1 LNINAATWSPYWSSV
16 AIRRAPPGAQQPE
29 DTQPEVQQERSGL
42 SKITYERSLRTGSAQ
57 GAGGKREM
65 EGQRERT
72 SSRRRQRRKAKNARG
87 KITVEPVLIAARRPD
102 SPLLKN
108 GFHNAIASAE
118 PKRSRRSSV
127 YLTDV
132 FSAAAMG
139 PPSDGRND
147 VAQERSEDD
156 DLDEGGLD
164 AESTEARSVGAVSN
178 GSVSNGSVANGAV
191 TNGAGSHGSEGELD
205 ADKATNGSARV
216 EVRRRAVR
224 IVKAAE
230 HTAAPDNREQRLIE
244 RLMRSQGRV
253 AISRAADD
261 LWESKFIAPRL
272 QEVQIQLL
280 EHENEHRARDAVFI
294 MAELLQRESPVQRPI
309 LDQRLRRLEEF
320 AEDPITRDA
329 ARALRRSMRVHH
341 GI

>member
-1 LNINAATWSPYWSSV
+1 
-16 AIRRAPPGAQQPE
+16 
-29 DTQPEVQQERSGL
+29 
-42 SKITYERSLRTGSAQ
+42 
-57 GAGGKREM
+57 M

-72 SSRRRQRRKAKNARG
+72 SSRRRQRRKSKNARG
-87 KITVEPVLIAARRPD
+87 KISVEPVLIAARRPD

-108 GFHNAIASAE
+108 GFHTVIASAE

-127 YLTDV
+127 YLSEA
-132 FSAAAMG
+132 FASG
-139 PPSDGRND
+139 SGNELGND
-147 VAQERSEDD
+147 VQTPGNQISGSPVSGSGPTPDEFPNDAVRAEARD
-156 DLDEGGLD
+156 DEGALVEASSVDGSSVVAAGALAGVGSAELD
-164 AESTEARSVGAVSN
+164 GAERP
-178 GSVSNGSVANGAV
+178 
-191 TNGAGSHGSEGELD
+191 NGAGRID
-205 ADKATNGSARV
+205 
-216 EVRRRAVR
+216 VRRRGAR

-230 HTAAPDNREQRLIE
+230 QAAAPDNREQRLLE

-261 LWESKFIAPRL
+261 LWESKFKAPRQ

-280 EHENEHRARDAVFI
+280 EHENEHRARDAVFV
-294 MAELLQRESPVQRPI
+294 MAELLQRESPVQRPV

-341 GI
+341 GM

>member
-1 LNINAATWSPYWSSV
+1 
-16 AIRRAPPGAQQPE
+16 
-29 DTQPEVQQERSGL
+29 
-42 SKITYERSLRTGSAQ
+42 
-57 GAGGKREM
+57 M

-72 SSRRRQRRKAKNARG
+72 SSRRRQRRKSKNARG

-108 GFHNAIASAE
+108 GFHAVIASAE

-127 YLTDV
+127 YLSEA
-132 FSAAAMG
+132 FASG
-139 PPSDGRND
+139 SGELRND
-147 VAQERSEDD
+147 VQTRGDIPERAHVEAADTSNAGAANGADAADD
-156 DLDEGGLD
+156 ENGLADASGLLDSGRNAHGQGPAELD
-164 AESTEARSVGAVSN
+164 AERP
-178 GSVSNGSVANGAV
+178 ANGV
-191 TNGAGSHGSEGELD
+191 
-205 ADKATNGSARV
+205 ARV
-216 EVRRRAVR
+216 DVRRRAAR

-230 HTAAPDNREQRLIE
+230 HAAAPDNREQRLLE

-253 AISRAADD
+253 AISRAADE
-261 LWESKFIAPRL
+261 LWEGKFKAPRQ

-280 EHENEHRARDAVFI
+280 EHENEHRARDAVFV
-294 MAELLQRESPVQRPI
+294 MAELLQRESPIQRPV

-341 GI
+341 GM

>member
-1 LNINAATWSPYWSSV
+1 
-16 AIRRAPPGAQQPE
+16 
-29 DTQPEVQQERSGL
+29 
-42 SKITYERSLRTGSAQ
+42 
-57 GAGGKREM
+57 M

-72 SSRRRQRRKAKNARG
+72 SSRRRQRRKSKNARG
-87 KITVEPVLIAARRPD
+87 KISVEPVLIAARRPD

-108 GFHNAIASAE
+108 GFHTVIASAE

-127 YLTDV
+127 YLSDAFASGSGNELGSDV
-132 FSAAAMG
+132 QSPSGVVQSMGAPNNGRGGNGHADSADEL
-139 PPSDGRND
+139 SND
-147 VAQERSEDD
+147 ALR
-156 DLDEGGLD
+156 
-164 AESTEARSVGAVSN
+164 AEAREDENGFGAASAVAGGPVASNPMVG
-178 GSVSNGSVANGAV
+178 
-191 TNGAGSHGSEGELD
+191 GAGSEFEGAERS
-205 ADKATNGSARV
+205 NGTGRV
-216 EVRRRAVR
+216 DVRRRVAR

-230 HTAAPDNREQRLIE
+230 QAVAPDNREQRLLE

-253 AISRAADD
+253 AISRAAND
-261 LWESKFIAPRL
+261 LWEGKFKAPRQ

-294 MAELLQRESPVQRPI
+294 MAELLQRESPVQRPV

-341 GI
+341 GV

>member
-1 LNINAATWSPYWSSV
+1 
-16 AIRRAPPGAQQPE
+16 
-29 DTQPEVQQERSGL
+29 
-42 SKITYERSLRTGSAQ
+42 
-57 GAGGKREM
+57 M

-87 KITVEPVLIAARRPD
+87 KITVEPVLIVARRPD

-108 GFHNAIASAE
+108 GFHNVIASAE

-139 PPSDGRND
+139 SASDGSND
-147 VAQERSEDD
+147 VAQRTEDAEFD
-156 DLDEGGLD
+156 EDGLDEL
-164 AESTEARSVGAVSN
+164 TEAGGVSETN
-178 GSVSNGSVANGAV
+178 GSAAHGSASNASTTNGSAIQ
-191 TNGAGSHGSEGELD
+191 GSSSEGELD
-205 ADKATNGSARV
+205 ADRASLGSARV

-230 HTAAPDNREQRLIE
+230 NTAAPDNREQRLIE

-341 GI
+341 GM

>member
-1 LNINAATWSPYWSSV
+1 
-16 AIRRAPPGAQQPE
+16 
-29 DTQPEVQQERSGL
+29 
-42 SKITYERSLRTGSAQ
+42 
-57 GAGGKREM
+57 M

-72 SSRRRQRRKAKNARG
+72 SSRRRQRRKSKNARG

-108 GFHNAIASAE
+108 GFHAVIASAE

-127 YLTDV
+127 YSSEAFANGSTLNPR
-132 FSAAAMG
+132 A
-139 PPSDGRND
+139 ND
-147 VAQERSEDD
+147 VQNQGNGHTPSAEHMNGTSSGEANGHAGTATFTPATLDGAGQFDGMSRLDGMSCSEPSTGLEPAERSNPE
-156 DLDEGGLD
+156 
-164 AESTEARSVGAVSN
+164 R
-178 GSVSNGSVANGAV
+178 VANASV
-191 TNGAGSHGSEGELD
+191 
-205 ADKATNGSARV
+205 RV
-216 EVRRRAVR
+216 DVRRRAAR

-230 HTAAPDNREQRLIE
+230 QAAAPDNREQRLLE

-253 AISRAADD
+253 AISRAADE
-261 LWESKFIAPRL
+261 LWEGKFKAPRQ

-280 EHENEHRARDAVFI
+280 EHENEHRARDAVFV
-294 MAELLQRESPVQRPI
+294 MAELLQKESPIQRPV

-341 GI
+341 GM